1 MVNNYLLKFFTSV
14 SSFIILTIAIWI
26 VALPFMSALHYL
38 LYYLTKEEKMFSM
51 VTAYYLDI
59 FIFISP
65 ILATFLTTVKVAMQ
79 DVILIVKNEL
89 VTNNEE
95 TFILDLNEKYRDK
108 INNDIVDMINEV
120 KNKLNYK
127 KNIKVVRVVSDNVNA
142 FAISNIKG
150 DSVITV
156 FDGIYHSMPKE
167 EFKAVIGH
175 ELGHIINK
183 DSLFKVINFAFQINI
198 VKFKNYSFTVM
209 NTIQNI
215 SNKIPFLGFLVLMY
229 NLSFRIIVFII
240 DMIIKINEVI
250 MIFSYKQ
257 AEYIAD
263 SIGAKSTNKQTMI
276 NSLTIIKEMENNN
289 HNQQSFLMNLLSEHP
304 KTQNRINK
312 LNKGIDKNGNV

>member
-1 MVNNYLLKFFTSV
+1 MVNNYLLKFFTSIF
-14 SSFIILTIAIWI
+14 SFVILTIAIWV

-142 FAISNIKG
+142 FC
-150 DSVITV
+150 
-156 FDGIYHSMPKE
+156 Y
-167 EFKAVIGH
+167 
-175 ELGHIINK
+175 
-183 DSLFKVINFAFQINI
+183 
-198 VKFKNYSFTVM
+198 
-209 NTIQNI
+209 
-215 SNKIPFLGFLVLMY
+215 
-229 NLSFRIIVFII
+229 
-240 DMIIKINEVI
+240 
-250 MIFSYKQ
+250 
-257 AEYIAD
+257 
-263 SIGAKSTNKQTMI
+263 
-276 NSLTIIKEMENNN
+276 
-289 HNQQSFLMNLLSEHP
+289 
-304 KTQNRINK
+304 
-312 LNKGIDKNGNV
+312 

>member
-1 MVNNYLLKFFTSV
+1 MLML
-14 SSFIILTIAIWI
+14 
-26 VALPFMSALHYL
+26 
-38 LYYLTKEEKMFSM
+38 
-51 VTAYYLDI
+51 
-59 FIFISP
+59 
-65 ILATFLTTVKVAMQ
+65 
-79 DVILIVKNEL
+79 
-89 VTNNEE
+89 
-95 TFILDLNEKYRDK
+95 
-108 INNDIVDMINEV
+108 
-120 KNKLNYK
+120 
-127 KNIKVVRVVSDNVNA
+127 

-240 DMIIKINEVI
+240 DMIIKINELI